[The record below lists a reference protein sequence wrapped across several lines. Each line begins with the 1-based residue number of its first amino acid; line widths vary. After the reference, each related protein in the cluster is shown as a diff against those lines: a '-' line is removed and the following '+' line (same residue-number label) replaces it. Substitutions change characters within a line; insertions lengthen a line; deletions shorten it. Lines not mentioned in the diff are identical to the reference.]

1 MSFQMKSVKIILIL
15 VVLVIAGV
23 LIFAATKPDMFRVTR
38 SASIKAPPE
47 KIQAQLADFHGWQA
61 WSPWEKMDP
70 AMKRSF
76 GGAEKGKGATY
87 AWEGNDKVGQGR
99 MEITESTPQK
109 VALDLDFVKPFEA
122 HNQVSFSLA
131 PKGEATEVTWSMVGP
146 VPYFAKIIHVFVD
159 MDRMVGGDF
168 EAGLANLKT
177 VTEK

>member
-1 MSFQMKSVKIILIL
+1 MKMLKGSLIVL
-15 VVLVIAGV
+15 VVFLAGV
-23 LIFAATKPDMFRVTR
+23 LIFAATKPDVFRVTR

-109 VALDLDFVKPFEA
+109 VALDLDFVKPFGA
-122 HNQVSFSLA
+122 HNQVSFTLA
-131 PKGEATEVTWSMVGP
+131 PRDEATEVTWSMVGP

-159 MDRMVGGDF
+159 MDRMVGSQF
-168 EAGLANLKT
+168 ESGLANLKA